1 MTVTQV
7 TVTGVGDTSDRN
19 IYNDCDTGDSD
30 RSW

>member
-7 TVTGVGDTSDRN
+7 TVTGVGDKSDRDIN
-19 IYNDCDTGDSD
+19 NDCDTGDSD